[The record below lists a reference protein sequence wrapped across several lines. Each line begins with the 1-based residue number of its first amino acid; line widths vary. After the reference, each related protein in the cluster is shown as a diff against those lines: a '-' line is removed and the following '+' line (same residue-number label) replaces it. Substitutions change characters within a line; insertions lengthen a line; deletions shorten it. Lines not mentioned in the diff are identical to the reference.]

1 MLVGGLG
8 SAVIGIPEGAFLDQ
22 LFEFCA
28 GVCGELGGVVFRRL
42 LALGSQRSNAGGEQW
57 SIFLQH
63 PKQTLGA
70 INLDVNRKHWSRD
83 LD

>member
-8 SAVIGIPEGAFLDQ
+8 SAVVGIPEGAFLDQ
-22 LFEFCA
+22 LLQFCA
-28 GVCGELGGVVFRRL
+28 GMCGELGGVVFRRL
-42 LALGSQRSNAGGEQW
+42 LALGSQRGNAGGEQR

-70 INLDVNRKHWSRD
+70 INLGVNRKHCEP
-83 LD
+83 